1 MLYFWWLVAVRTLTG
16 KTIMIVCSGFDTVDN
31 LKARIQDKEGIPPDQ
46 QRLSFSG
53 FELVADRRL
62 EGKCQIYIVTRMI

>member
-1 MLYFWWLVAVRTLTG
+1 
-16 KTIMIVCSGFDTVDN
+16 MIVCSGFDTVDN